1 MCNQSLFSNRRLLT
15 NMVAIAGMVIGA
27 SGFLALSTTA
37 YGSDRIAVF
46 TEQSYPLNYTESG
59 RDDDPIIGFGT
70 QLVKAVLEEAGLEYE
85 ITMVPWVRAIQAIDN
100 RENVLVYSMTRNP
113 ERENRYHWIG
123 EILSLEYYL
132 FGLKE
137 RANSLPRSLP
147 LAAGFEVGVVREDV
161 VHRYLTG
168 QGFDHLV
175 VVKHPAR
182 NLSMLERG
190 RIDLFPFSRFGV
202 GLFSRRNG
210 FDRDRLIGM
219 VKLEEISTGIYMVLS
234 KSTNDETVGRVRDAY
249 ARLKASG
256 ALQEIMAPIRI
267 LMEADRVDVIQ

>member
-1 MCNQSLFSNRRLLT
+1 MAT
-15 NMVAIAGMVIGA
+15 IAAAVICTI
-27 SGFLALSTTA
+27 GFLTLPATA
-37 YGSDRIAVF
+37 RGADRIAVF

-59 RDDDPIIGFGT
+59 RDDGPIIGFGT
-70 QLVKAVLEEAGLEYE
+70 RLVKAVLEEAGLEYE

-100 RENVLVYSMTRNP
+100 RENVLVYSMTRNS
-113 ERENRYHWIG
+113 EREDKYHWVG

-132 FGLKE
+132 YGLKE
-137 RANSLPRSLP
+137 RVNSLPRSLQE
-147 LAAGFEVGVVREDV
+147 AADFKVGVVHEDV
-161 VHRYLTG
+161 IHRYLAG

-210 FDRDRLIGM
+210 FDGDTLIGV
-219 VKLEEISTGIYMVLS
+219 VKIEEISTGIYMVLS

-256 ALQEIMAPIRI
+256 VLRKIMAPIKI
-267 LMEADRVDVIQ
+267 SMEADQVDFIQ